1 MFGKSKREE
10 ELIRENKLLRQ
21 KVESLESNLRAYNS
35 KNEELQQK
43 LDGISTTS
51 SVGKDKVYGE
61 MLHMIIASCAK
72 NLKILQD
79 NFSLSVDMLKD
90 AEHESLKNYEQ
101 TRVLET
107 NISETVSS
115 VSEKLVG
122 FQAMITQVY
131 QDLDSITNVINL
143 ITDVSDQTNLLA
155 LNAAIE
161 AARAGE
167 HGRGFAVVADEVRK
181 LAERAQKATK
191 EIEMNIQVLRQN
203 FSEVQ
208 STTEE
213 IVDEMENV
221 NGEVAKFSEVGQTSM
236 NVRKDSENVLDTTF
250 IGLVK
255 LDHLLFKMNGYKA
268 IVDDNREAKLANHH
282 ECRLGK
288 WYEEGAGK
296 QFFSKL
302 PDYASLEQVHAGVH
316 DNFNG
321 ALSAFRDHGLSDERI
336 CTDIISAFER
346 GEVASDG
353 VIEVLDKLLAS
364 KLEERK

>member
-1 MFGKSKREE
+1 MFGKNKREE
-10 ELIRENKLLRQ
+10 ELLKENQLLRQ
-21 KVESLESNLRAYNS
+21 KVESLENNLRTYNA
-35 KNEELQQK
+35 KNEELQQQLDSLGCFSEANKNK
-43 LDGISTTS
+43 LCS
-51 SVGKDKVYGE
+51 E
-61 MLHMIIASCAK
+61 MLTMIISSCAK

-79 NFSLSVDMLKD
+79 NFSVSVDMLKH
-90 AEHESLKNYEQ
+90 AEHDSLKNYEQ
-101 TRVLET
+101 TRTLET
-107 NISETVSS
+107 NISETVSG

-131 QDLDSITNVINL
+131 QDLDSISNVINL

-221 NGEVAKFSEVGQTSM
+221 SGEVARFSEVGQTSM
-236 NVRKDSENVLDTTF
+236 NVRKESENVLDTTF

-268 IVDDNREAKLANHH
+268 IIEDNKEAKLANHH

-296 QFFSKL
+296 QFFSKM

-316 DNFNG
+316 DNFNN
-321 ALSAFRDHGLSDERI
+321 ALDIFRTNGIENERSRADIMSAFK
-336 CTDIISAFER
+336 R
-346 GEVASDG
+346 GEIASDG
-353 VIEVLDKLLAS
+353 VVDVLDKLLAS